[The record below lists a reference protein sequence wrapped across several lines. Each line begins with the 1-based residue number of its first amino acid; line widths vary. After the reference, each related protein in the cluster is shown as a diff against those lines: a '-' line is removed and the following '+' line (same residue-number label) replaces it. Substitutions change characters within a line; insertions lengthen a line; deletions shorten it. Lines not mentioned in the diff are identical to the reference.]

1 MSMSTPKATVQGT
14 GQAPAS
20 QTASRPTVTRTV
32 VTATG
37 TASIPKMTP
46 QYGIS
51 PLISDSLTKRRSSSR
66 SIKRKKFDDELVES
80 SLLKTSKGKVSSTTS
95 PSGQP
100 PPVEKEE
107 KKEKEKEI
115 VKPPVHHPPVTE
127 RRKVASRP
135 STSQTHRPPSSH
147 RPSSSSR
154 RSKKPK
160 SLLSLTKDHGRWKPQ
175 DDLLLIS
182 AVQQTNDLET
192 VYQGVKFSCR
202 FTLKEVEE
210 RWYALL
216 YDPAISKLS
225 QQAMRA
231 LHPEVKAFVLS
242 KAIYSE
248 DEENLLGTVTST
260 SQPTVETFQ
269 ELITKSPTSFHPAR
283 TAKALYTH
291 WLLMKQYH
299 LLPDQSVQPMP
310 RGDHVLNFSDAED
323 MLDDT
328 QLQDQRDDILEHE
341 LSVFDRRQK
350 REIRNLENEIVKW
363 QYLVDSVTGMT
374 SPAFDNQT
382 LAVLRGRLVRYLM
395 RSNEITIGRSTS
407 DSTVDVDLSLEGPAW
422 KVSRRQGLIKLRN
435 NGEFYVANEGKRAIH
450 VDGKAIIKG
459 MKSKLNNNSVVEI
472 AGLRF
477 IFLINQELI
486 NAFKNESIK
495 GSA

>member
-1 MSMSTPKATVQGT
+1 MSSSTPRTT
-14 GQAPAS
+14 AS
-20 QTASRPTVTRTV
+20 TSQLTTPQMASRPAVTRTV

-37 TASIPKMTP
+37 TATIPKMVP

-51 PLISDSLTKRRSSSR
+51 PLISDNSTKRRSSSR

-115 VKPPVHHPPVTE
+115 VKPPVHHPPTTE
-127 RRKVASRP
+127 RRKVSSRP
-135 STSQTHRPPSSH
+135 STSHSH
-147 RPSSSSR
+147 RPSSSHRPPSTSR

-160 SLLSLTKDHGRWKPQ
+160 SLLSIAKDHGRWKPQ

-216 YDPAISKLS
+216 YDPVISKLS
-225 QQAMRA
+225 QQAMRS
-231 LHPEVKAFVLS
+231 LHPEVKAIVVS

-248 DEENLLGTVTST
+248 DEEKLLGTVTST

-269 ELITKSPTSFHPAR
+269 ELVNKNPTSFHPAR

-350 REIRNLENEIVKW
+350 REIRNLENEITKW

-374 SPAFDNQT
+374 SPAFDGQT

-407 DSTVDVDLSLEGPAW
+407 DTTIDVDLSLEGPAW
-422 KVSRRQGLIKLRN
+422 KISRRQGLIKLRN
-435 NGEFYVANEGKRAIH
+435 NGEFYIANEGKRAIH

-495 GSA
+495 GNA